1 MRITVRAVDS
11 SDVDDFV
18 AAARSSRSLHK
29 GLVAPP
35 LTREAFAKYLAR
47 FEAPSSYGFVVVA
60 MPSGDLVGAINITNI
75 VRGAFQSGYV
85 GYFAFAG
92 HAGKG
97 LMAKGLRAVV
107 RQAFTKLRLHRLEA
121 NIQPTNA
128 PSIALARACG
138 FTKEGYSPAY
148 LKIAGR
154 WRDHERWAI
163 VKK

>member
-1 MRITVRAVDS
+1 MRVTVRRIDG
-11 SDVDDFV
+11 SDEDEFI
-18 AAARSSRSLHK
+18 AAAKASRLLHK
-29 GLVAPP
+29 AWVAPP
-35 LTREAFAKYLAR
+35 LTRDAFAKYLAR
-47 FEAPSSYGFVVVA
+47 FETPGSYGFVVVA
-60 MPSGDLVGAINITNI
+60 MPSGELVGAINITNI
-75 VRGAFQSGYV
+75 VRGAFQSGYL

-92 HAGKG
+92 KAGKG
-97 LMAKGLRAVV
+97 LMAKGLRAVL
-107 RQAFTKLRLHRLEA
+107 RQAFTTLRLHRLEA
-121 NIQPTNA
+121 NIQPTNG